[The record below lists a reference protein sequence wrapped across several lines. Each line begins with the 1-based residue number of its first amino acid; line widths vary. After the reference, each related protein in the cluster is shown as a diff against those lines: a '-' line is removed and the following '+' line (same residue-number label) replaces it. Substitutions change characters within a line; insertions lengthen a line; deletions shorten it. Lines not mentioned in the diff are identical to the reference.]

1 MALSRRFPNS
11 RFGISLRRRTL
22 FRSAGDIYPVAVDR
36 FYGVMVVD
44 LFSTVTAS
52 GFAQGILWQ
61 SPWSFDAGTG
71 WTLTPAGRASVVM
84 AVPPD
89 TTNIAVRLGLTD
101 SAHGVQALLSTT
113 EDGRNGWLAGV
124 VESGGS
130 RYLRLSR
137 LVEGQIVEENA
148 AEFWVTTG
156 VSDIPPSAQANIDV
170 SLLLASGVGY
180 TLDVRLVAG
189 SIEVYLNN
197 DPAPTIKVAL
207 ATLVTNTAVET
218 PTFRPRA
225 YGIFPTFKAVGFTS
239 EAAGARVVSA
249 DAHPLTGQRTGRAD
263 VLVAVAGGNVY
274 ACVDGTNMLLVGS
287 GVFPA
292 EVPVSMAPTVDPV
305 TGAVIMVIVGGGLA
319 REFNPVS
326 LLVSTLIASDG
337 TLPGQTSP
345 GTTTATIVTNAGVR
359 LAYAG
364 IGGDEQNIIFG
375 AVGNHR
381 DLNTGKFAPGAA
393 WAASGTQAA
402 RLGAPVVAM
411 QETTNRS
418 VLVGTPNGIYLI
430 VGDPAAGDLPQ
441 AIQKAKDLG
450 VSGKDSM
457 WLHAEGFVVAHSV
470 EGLLAIDI
478 GGSSTNVSAPVLDRG
493 ITFRE
498 LPADLTPVVV
508 RDPAR
513 SGVHVFLSRATAAE
527 SLHFFYDET
536 VGGYRP
542 GAGGFH
548 PDTFPWRPVAAEVWR
563 GRMVVGCDDG
573 YIRTPVDGA
582 ADDDLPVNWFITLSQ
597 LATITGQ
604 TEVEISRMEVVLS
617 SASAPVTLQV
627 LTGRTSEE
635 VFTSPEVALTEVVDT
650 PKPTPLTQIIRGPA
664 MLVRLSGSGSSA
676 IESFMADV
684 SAGDI
689 KSGR

>member
-1 MALSRRFPNS
+1 MALIRRSPNS
-11 RFGISLRRRTL
+11 RFGTSMRRRAL
-22 FRSAGDIYPVAVDR
+22 SRSAGNIYPVASSR
-36 FYGVMVVD
+36 FYGGVNAD
-44 LFSTVTAS
+44 LFSSVTSGGSAS
-52 GFAQGILWQ
+52 GILWQ
-61 SPWSFDAGTG
+61 APWAFDTGNG

-89 TTNIAVRLGLTD
+89 TTNVAVRLALAD
-101 SAHGVQALLSTT
+101 SADGVQVLLSTT

-130 RYLRLSR
+130 RWCRLSR

-156 VSDIPPSAQANIDV
+156 VSDTPPSAQANIDV
-170 SLLLASGVGY
+170 SATIASGVGY

-189 SIEVYLNN
+189 SIVVYLDNN
-197 DPAPTIKVAL
+197 TEPTIKYAL
-207 ATLVTNTAVET
+207 ATAVTNTAIESA
-218 PTFRPRA
+218 TFRPRF
-225 YGIFPTFKAVGFTS
+225 YGVFPTFKAVGFTS
-239 EAAGARVVSA
+239 EAAGARVISA

-287 GVFPA
+287 AVFPPDQ
-292 EVPVSMAPTVDPV
+292 PVSMAPTVDPD

-326 LLVSTLIASDG
+326 LLVSNLVASAG
-337 TLPGQTSP
+337 SLPGQTSP

-359 LAYAG
+359 LAYGG

-381 DLNTGKFAPGAA
+381 DLDTGKFAPGAA

-411 QETTNRS
+411 KETSNRS
-418 VLVGTPNGIYLI
+418 LLVGTPSGIYLM

-441 AIQKAKDLG
+441 ALPKATDMG

-457 WLHAEGFVVAHSV
+457 WLHSEGFVVAHSTQ
-470 EGLLAIDI
+470 GLLTINI
-478 GGSSTNVSAPVLDRG
+478 GGQTTNVSRAVLDRG
-493 ITFRE
+493 ISFPER
-498 LPADLTPVVV
+498 PDDLTPVVA

-513 SGVHVFLSRATAAE
+513 NGVHVFLNRSTAAG
-527 SLHFFYDET
+527 SLHFWYDEV

-542 GAGGFH
+542 TGGGFH
-548 PDTFPWRPVAAEVWR
+548 PDTFPWLPVAAEVWR
-563 GRMVVGCDDG
+563 GRLVVGCDDG
-573 YIRTPVDGA
+573 YIRTPVDNAG
-582 ADDDLPVNWFITLSQ
+582 DDDAPVPWYITLSQ
-597 LATITGQ
+597 LATVTGQ
-604 TEVEISRMEVVLS
+604 TEVEISRMEALLS
-617 SASAPVTLQV
+617 SNSAPVTLTV
-627 LTGRTSEE
+627 LSGRTSEE
-635 VFTSPEVALTEVVDT
+635 VFKNPETVLSDVFSD
-650 PKPTPLTQIIRGPA
+650 PKPTPWTQIIRGPA
-664 MLVRLSGSGSSA
+664 LLIRLAGTGSSS

-684 SAGDI
+684 SAGSI